1 MKRSA
6 KTVAKTQLAM
16 EVKMRGI
23 PLLLIGAALA
33 SCTTAPPQPMRTAQ
47 GQQQFEMLLAG
58 KVAGT
63 PVSCVPSY
71 RANDMIRID
80 EQTIAFR
87 DGSSRVYV
95 AHMRGACSNLTS
107 GNYALVTKSFGS
119 GLCSGDIAR
128 VVDTSNHITVGSCAF
143 GDFVPYTKAGVRSY

>member
-1 MKRSA
+1 
-6 KTVAKTQLAM
+6 
-16 EVKMRGI
+16 MRGI
-23 PLLLIGAALA
+23 SLLLIGGALA

-47 GQQQFEMLLAG
+47 GQQQYEQLLAG
-58 KVAGT
+58 KVAQA

-87 DGSSRVYV
+87 DGGNRVYV

-107 GNYALVTKSFGS
+107 GGSYALVTKSFGS
-119 GLCSGDIAR
+119 GGLCSGDIAR
-128 VVDTSNHITVGSCAF
+128 VVDTANHVTVGSCAF
-143 GDFVPYTKAGVRSY
+143 GDFIPYTKPGVRTY